1 MMILPV
7 LCRRH
12 YNGGR
17 AARQRHFSRGDIDA
31 AVMDRLENRFLAL
44 VDEARRGAAG
54 GHMAAAPGA
63 TPGAPSGDLPGA
75 PVECIARMPPTPL
88 AADLADAIAAAA
100 AARGEEPLRLTNGAG
115 HDAMVAARVM
125 PAAMMFVPSIGG
137 ISHDIRENTSEAD
150 IVFGCEVLADAV
162 AQLRRRAW

>member
-1 MMILPV
+1 VVPGEAEM
-7 LCRRH
+7 LCEFR
-12 YNGGR
+12 
-17 AARQRHFSRGDIDA
+17 DIDA
-31 AVMDRLENRFLAL
+31 AIMDRLENRFLAL
-44 VDEARRGAAG
+44 VEEARRGAAG
-54 GHMAAAPGA
+54 GPG
-63 TPGAPSGDLPGA
+63 TPPGGPVEIA
-75 PVECIARMPPTPL
+75 VECIARMQPTPL
-88 AADLADAIAAAA
+88 AADLGDAIAAAA
-100 AARGEEPLRLTNGAG
+100 AARGEEPLRLASGAG